1 MGYQLLFS
9 GSSIEVMLLK
19 GLLVEEGVF
28 PIDKDRATSGVLAGF
43 YGGDVVQIFV
53 KDEDFTKASEILKDF
68 QENKTQE

>member
-1 MGYQLLFS
+1 
-9 GSSIEVMLLK
+9 MLLK

-53 KDEDFTKASEILKDF
+53 KDEDFTKASEILQDF
-68 QENKTQE
+68 QENTTQH